1 MLGMSDPGSAT
12 PFSQQTALR
21 NGTPVVLRVALPE
34 DRAKVVAAFGKLDP
48 DSIYT
53 RFFSMRKEL
62 SPTELDRF
70 GATDF
75 VNFVA
80 LAAIVGSGVDE
91 TLIGGASYVV
101 LPSADGVRAAE
112 VAFTIEEDYQG
123 QGLASQLL
131 RMLVA
136 IARQHGIVQFEAEV
150 LAGNQAMLAVFERS
164 GLPLTKS
171 KEGGVT
177 HLVMDLRQNPPN
189 P

>member
-1 MLGMSDPGSAT
+1 MNEPSGAT
-12 PFSQQTALR
+12 QFSQQTALR
-21 NGTPVVLRVALPE
+21 DGTPVVLRVALPE

-48 DSIYT
+48 GSIYT

-62 SPTELDRF
+62 SPAELDRF

-75 VNFVA
+75 VNFVS
-80 LAAIVGSGVDE
+80 LAALVGHGPDE

-101 LPSADGVRAAE
+101 LPSGDGALAAE

-123 QGLASQLL
+123 QGLASKLM
-131 RMLVA
+131 RMLA
-136 IARQHGIVQFEAEV
+136 GIARQHGIVRFEADV
-150 LAGNQAMLAVFERS
+150 LAGNAPMLKVFERS

-177 HLVMDLRQNPPN
+177 HIVMDLRQEPRNP
-189 P
+189 

>member
-1 MLGMSDPGSAT
+1 MGGMNNPGSAS
-12 PFSQQTALR
+12 PFSQQTSLR

-62 SPTELDRF
+62 SPAELDRF

-75 VNFVA
+75 VNFVS
-80 LAAIVGSGVDE
+80 LAALVGSGPDE

-101 LPSADGVRAAE
+101 LPAPDGARAAE

-123 QGLASQLL
+123 QGLASQLMC
-131 RMLVA
+131 MLVG

-150 LAGNQAMLAVFERS
+150 LAGNKAMRSVFERS

-171 KEGGVT
+171 REDGVT
-177 HLVMDLRQNPPN
+177 HIVMDLRQDVRNP
-189 P
+189 